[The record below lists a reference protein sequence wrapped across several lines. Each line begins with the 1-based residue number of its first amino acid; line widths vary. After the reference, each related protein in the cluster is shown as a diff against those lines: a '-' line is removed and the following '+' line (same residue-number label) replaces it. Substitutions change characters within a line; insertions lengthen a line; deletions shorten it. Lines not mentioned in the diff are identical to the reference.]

1 MIKQINIS
9 NFKCFEKSEIFDF
22 SNLTILSGTN
32 SSGKS
37 SLIQS
42 ILLSGN
48 AANGYV
54 SGNDMFE
61 YLSNLGDFDNLKNRY
76 INPKE
81 FSIEI
86 VFTDGDKNK
95 VIANKT
101 SFKNDNNNEHLTYP
115 DNLSYL
121 NSERKPIED
130 VNTVNNFSKSERYF
144 GIYGSCVIDWF
155 DSHKDDLLG
164 SDLVVYADDK
174 TLAGQLNYWLK
185 YISNQEIEINSRRLQ
200 NTVEAFYSH
209 NRTGS
214 VKLEF
219 LPKNI
224 GTGLSYLISILT
236 ICLSAKTNNIIIIE
250 NPEIHLHPKAQSRL
264 TDFLTFVAS
273 KGIQIIIETH
283 SDHIFNGVRKN
294 IYYNSNGSS
303 TSRYSIE
310 KEKVALY
317 YFDQSKHA
325 KIIIDDDGLIK
336 NHQQGLFDQF
346 DEDLNALLGLSWM

>member
-1 MIKQINIS
+1 MIKKINIS
-9 NFKCFEKSEIFDF
+9 NFKCFKEGEIFDF

-42 ILLSGN
+42 ILLGGN
-48 AANGYV
+48 TADGHIG
-54 SGNDMFE
+54 GNDIFE

-76 INPKE
+76 VNPKE

-86 VFTDGDKNK
+86 TFVDGDKNL
-95 VIANKT
+95 VIANKI
-101 SFKNDNNNEHLTYP
+101 SFEINSNHYLTYP
-115 DNLSYL
+115 NNLSYL
-121 NSERKPIED
+121 SSERKPIED
-130 VNTVNNFSKSERYF
+130 INIVNNFSKSERYF
-144 GIYGSCVIDWF
+144 GIYGSYVIDWF
-155 DSHKDDLLG
+155 DAHKNELIFDN
-164 SDLVVYADDK
+164 LVIFDDDK
-174 TLAGQLNYWLK
+174 TLSGQLNYWLK
-185 YISNQEIEINSRRLQ
+185 YISNQEIEIKSQRDQ
-200 NTVEAFYSH
+200 NTVKAFYSH

-264 TDFLTFVAS
+264 TDFFTFVAS

-294 IYYNSNGSS
+294 VYYNSNESS
-303 TSRYSIE
+303 TSKYSIE

>member
-1 MIKQINIS
+1 MIKQINVS
-9 NFKCFEKSEIFDF
+9 DFKCFEKNEIFDF

-48 AANGYV
+48 TV
-54 SGNDMFE
+54 SGTDVSK
-61 YLSNLGDFDNLKNRY
+61 YLSDLGDFDNLKNRY

-86 VFTDGDKNK
+86 VFTDGEKNK
-95 VIANKT
+95 IIANKA
-101 SFKNDNNNEHLTYP
+101 SFKIEISNKRLTYP

-121 NSERKPIED
+121 SSERKPIED
-130 VNTVNNFSKSERYF
+130 VNIVNNFSKSERYF
-144 GIYGSCVIDWF
+144 GIYGSYVIDWF
-155 DSHKDDLLG
+155 DGHKDDLIL
-164 SDLVVYADDK
+164 SSLVVYQDDK
-174 TLAGQLNYWLK
+174 TLSGQLNYWLK
-185 YISNQEIEINSRRLQ
+185 YIANQEIEINSRRLQ

-214 VKLEF
+214 IKLDF

-224 GTGLSYLISILT
+224 GTGLSYLISMLT
-236 ICLSAKTNNIIIIE
+236 ICLSAKVNNIIVIE

-273 KGIQIIIETH
+273 KGVQIIIETH

-294 IYYNSNGSS
+294 VYNNTNENSALK
-303 TSRYSIE
+303 YSIE

-317 YFDQSKHA
+317 YFDQSNHT
-325 KIIIDDDGLIK
+325 KIIIDDNGLIE